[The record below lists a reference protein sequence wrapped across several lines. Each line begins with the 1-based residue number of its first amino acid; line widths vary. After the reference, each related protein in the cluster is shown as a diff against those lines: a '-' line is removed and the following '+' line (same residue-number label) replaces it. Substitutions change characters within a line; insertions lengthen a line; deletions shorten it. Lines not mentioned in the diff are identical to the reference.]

1 MQTMWS
7 LQGMLLSASQAAYVL
22 ASGENVLCECLGA
35 LGKFSWGVGWG
46 VIFHVGSVP
55 GECLEGH
62 PGCVFRSPCKD
73 YEFLCVAVMTCTILV
88 NTHR

>member
-1 MQTMWS
+1 MTNKDDDDVNVQELW
-7 LQGMLLSASQAAYVL
+7 
-22 ASGENVLCECLGA
+22 EN
-35 LGKFSWGVGWG
+35 FPGVRGG
-46 VIFHVGSVP
+46 IFHVGSVP

-62 PGCVFRSPCKD
+62 PGFVFRSPCKD